1 MNCLSLPWCDDFLWV
16 MLVFLLFM
24 NCSSLRWRS
33 FSVLKAQS
41 LHYCVFAS
49 LYCGQSDNEAR
60 TVNGV
65 LPSKKRKW
73 TGLIA
78 LVLLCSQVFPV
89 LRFSGGKCWVNT
101 STLFVQFSVLTIYYG
116 SWTFAQ
122 FSNKLCSL
130 VIYKFTETRDIPN
143 NLPSLLNLLGL
154 FSQNIADVPMRFY

>member
-1 MNCLSLPWCDDFLWV
+1 M
-16 MLVFLLFM
+16 
-24 NCSSLRWRS
+24 RWRS
-33 FSVLKAQS
+33 FSVFEGSKPTL
-41 LHYCVFAS
+41 YCVFAS

-130 VIYKFTETRDIPN
+130 VIYKFTETRDIHNQLYFSPIDCVHRFWKT
-143 NLPSLLNLLGL
+143 LLMCPCDSIKNWI
-154 FSQNIADVPMRFY
+154 F